1 MSKQED
7 ERKKKEKKQQGWL
20 EAYII
25 SVLQKSMEATLDKA
39 VNNLFKDWF

>member
-1 MSKQED
+1 MTDKEK
-7 ERKKKEKKQQGWL
+7 KKKEKKQKDWL

>member
-1 MSKQED
+1 MTDKEK
-7 ERKKKEKKQQGWL
+7 KKKEKKQKDWL
-20 EAYII
+20 EVYII

>member
-1 MSKQED
+1 MTDKEK
-7 ERKKKEKKQQGWL
+7 KKKEKKQKDWI